1 MILKQI
7 VDKLEAIPVCV
18 PENWE
23 AIQVGSVFAS
33 DLISDILVSEG
44 EEQLLLTSLTTP
56 QLIRTAAIV
65 GAAAIVIVNR
75 KQLPSALFGS
85 ARVEEIPVFYSSIP
99 KYDAC
104 VRLGKME
111 DAL

>member
-1 MILKQI
+1 MILKQM
-7 VDKLEAIPVCV
+7 VDKLEAIPVYV

-23 AIQVGSVFAS
+23 GIQVGAVFAS

-44 EEQLLLTSLTTP
+44 QEQILLTSLTTP
-56 QLIRTAAIV
+56 QVVRTAGIV

-75 KQLPSALFGS
+75 KQIPSGLSGT
-85 ARVEEIPVFYSSIP
+85 ARMEGIPLFYSAIP

-111 DAL
+111 DAP

>member
-7 VDKLEAIPVCV
+7 VDELDVTPVHV

-23 AIQVGSVFAS
+23 EIQVGSVFAS

-56 QLIRTAAIV
+56 QVVRTAAIV
-65 GAAAIVIVNR
+65 GAAAIIIVHR
-75 KQLPSALFGS
+75 KQIPSGLAGS
-85 ARVEEIPVFYSSIP
+85 ARVEEIPLFYSSIP

-111 DAL
+111 DAP